1 MKYKAIFYPY
11 IRTVLID
18 GTVKNYPSWK
28 IHEKSGQPPSKAIWW
43 ALKTRHRF
51 TAWVRRAEPIAGIE
65 VKDPVASVGAHSD
78 RAEKRQKALS
88 LLNHPAGKQVSLMSA
103 LKLKKPFR
111 TLHCYNSRY
120 EHLDWDTTDFALWDT
135 AIYLHWHKIK
145 MHASLCCIVC
155 MLERARNSPCFQGKC
170 EIVCISCLG
179 SLSQE
184 LHLFLKNEEK
194 TQSDKKHAWKRA
206 SNT

>member
-1 MKYKAIFYPY
+1 MKNSREKWATTIESDLMGF
-11 IRTVLID
+11 
-18 GTVKNYPSWK
+18 KNATSIYRLSTPCWADRWNWGQRSCSLGWCPQRQSWK
-28 IHEKSGQPPSKAIWW
+28 ETKGFVVVESSRGQTSVTYVSAKA
-43 ALKTRHRF
+43 
-51 TAWVRRAEPIAGIE
+51 
-65 VKDPVASVGAHSD
+65 
-78 RAEKRQKALS
+78 
-88 LLNHPAGKQVSLMSA
+88 
-103 LKLKKPFR
+103 KKPFR

-184 LHLFLKNEEK
+184 LHQLLKNEEK